1 MDATDTAIGGNGGLT
16 QRWNLTKDG
25 KSVDMEGPLYCDILQ
40 QKHLFLHNIPIRIK
54 LTPASNAFAL
64 MGEGRVV
71 IDEALLWVCH
81 VDLSPDIYT
90 NIAKKLQKDTVKY
103 WYFLLVGWTMNR
115 ALKKLTCL
123 VLLLFAGCGSQYPS
137 VSGTVSLDGKPA
149 AGVNVLFVPVS
160 TKENPFPGPF
170 AEATT
175 DENGRYTLVTRDGSK
190 GATPGMNVVEFYS
203 VELIQNEFQD
213 SSLQDLIGQSENGAK
228 SNSAPKTKK
237 K

>member
-1 MDATDTAIGGNGGLT
+1 
-16 QRWNLTKDG
+16 
-25 KSVDMEGPLYCDILQ
+25 
-40 QKHLFLHNIPIRIK
+40 
-54 LTPASNAFAL
+54 
-64 MGEGRVV
+64 
-71 IDEALLWVCH
+71 
-81 VDLSPDIYT
+81 
-90 NIAKKLQKDTVKY
+90 
-103 WYFLLVGWTMNR
+103 MNR
-115 ALKKLTCL
+115 AFIFIKLTCL
-123 VLLLFAGCGSQYPS
+123 VFLLFAGCGSQYPS

-149 AGVNVLFVPVS
+149 SGVNVLFVPVS

-237 K
+237 KRSDRMKPYASIEFEVPVDGTSEADFELTQDGAE